1 MFRKGNKIRLIFK
14 SGRVEDVRV
23 DKLEVERRNGRSEL
37 IGMTWTNMRP
47 RPLYLDVSEL
57 VAVFELDYQ

>member
-1 MFRKGNKIRLIFK
+1 MFRKGRKVRLIFK
-14 SGRVEDVRV
+14 SGHVEDVRV
-23 DKLEVERRNGRSEL
+23 DKLEVEMRNGKSEL

-57 VAVFELDYQ
+57 VAVFELD

>member
-1 MFRKGNKIRLIFK
+1 MFRKGRKVRLIFK
-14 SGRVEDVRV
+14 SGHVEDVRV
-23 DKLEVERRNGRSEL
+23 DKLEVEMRNGRSEL

-57 VAVFELDYQ
+57 VAVFELD